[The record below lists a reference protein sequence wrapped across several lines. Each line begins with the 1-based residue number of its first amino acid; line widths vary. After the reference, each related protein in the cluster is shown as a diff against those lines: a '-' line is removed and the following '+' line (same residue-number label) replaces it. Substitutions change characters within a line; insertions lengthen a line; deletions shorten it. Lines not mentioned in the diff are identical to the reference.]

1 VPKGFDDLQ
10 RMIETHN
17 LTKRFPCSIA
27 GARPASIPAGSD
39 LIHQDPHQGMAVPA
53 ARPGS
58 EATNLGWLT
67 AVDRVT
73 LEVPTGQILA
83 LLGPNGAG
91 KTTTVRMLA
100 AILKPSDGWARV
112 AGLDTVHD
120 ARRVRH
126 AVGLLTEFP
135 GLYLRM
141 RADEYL
147 GFFGQLQGLAPDRTR
162 QRVDALM
169 ERFGLAEHRRQ
180 RLAEYSKG
188 MRQKLALIR
197 AMLHD
202 PPLLLLDEPTSAMDP
217 QSAKLV
223 HDAILNLRDE
233 RRTILICT
241 HNLVEAELLAD
252 RIAIIHHGQIV
263 ALDTVPELKSQ
274 LLGLPLLELRLA
286 YPLDG
291 TVREAL
297 AAWPDLQVEAWGDTW
312 FRYRTPSPATT
323 NPAILARL
331 AGLGAQVVTL
341 SELPRSLEEVYLRI
355 VEEPDGR

>member
-1 VPKGFDDLQ
+1 
-10 RMIETHN
+10 MIETQN
-17 LTKRFPCSIA
+17 LTKRFPSSIA
-27 GARPASIPAGSD
+27 SAQQTGMPVGS
-39 LIHQDPHQGMAVPA
+39 AVIVSKA
-53 ARPGS
+53 Q
-58 EATNLGWLT
+58 NLGWLT
-67 AVDRVT
+67 AVDGIT
-73 LEVPTGQILA
+73 LDVPTGQILA

-100 AILKPSDGWARV
+100 AILQPSDGWARV
-112 AGLDTVHD
+112 AGLDTVRE
-120 ARRVRH
+120 ARLVRQ

-147 GFFGQLQGLAPDRTR
+147 CFFGQLQGLAEGQMRR
-162 QRVDALM
+162 QIDALM
-169 ERFGLAEHRRQ
+169 ERFGLAGQRRQ

-217 QSAKLV
+217 HSAKLV

-241 HNLVEAELLAD
+241 HNLAEAELLAD
-252 RIAIIHHGQIV
+252 RIAIIRRGQIV
-263 ALDTVPELKSQ
+263 ALDTPERLKSQ
-274 LLGLPLLELRLA
+274 LLGPPLLELRLA
-286 YPLDG
+286 HPLDG
-291 TVREAL
+291 TMRDGL
-297 AAWPDLQVEAWGDTW
+297 AQLDIQVEAWGDTW
-312 FRYRTPSPATT
+312 CRYRTPSPETT
-323 NPAILARL
+323 NPAIVARL
-331 AGLGAQVVTL
+331 TGMGAQVVTL

-355 VEEPDGR
+355 VGDAHGR